1 MNTPNRVTG
10 GIPVQQIETISG
22 LVTVLQFVDAI
33 RGKVWVPLLMTYGSP
48 VHGSELEVHKN
59 AYPIQFLSCLHGSE
73 PDPVCQ

>member
-33 RGKVWVPLLMTYGSP
+33 RGKV
-48 VHGSELEVHKN
+48 
-59 AYPIQFLSCLHGSE
+59 
-73 PDPVCQ
+73 